1 MKGGSTWRMSDSD
14 EEYFTAEE
22 SNDDDDMS
30 PPSPHSPPPI
40 PGFVVWTSQ
49 DGTVWYLPR
58 CEPDTVP

>member
-1 MKGGSTWRMSDSD
+1 MSDSD

-22 SNDDDDMS
+22 SDNDDDEMFPIS
-30 PPSPHSPPPI
+30 SQSSPPPI